1 MFRASTHNRAV
12 VPGWWPALEVDI
24 EQWRSWLAQVAAQ
37 REAMEAIAHA
47 SPALAARVTR
57 ICRGEAVSPQ
67 RARRAA
73 EAVARYLLRL
83 GGRATPCGLFA
94 GVAPVQV
101 GSSTTVSWGVD
112 HQRHSTPAAQDM
124 AAAVTAAEN
133 DPELLRELRVQAND
147 LTIWRGGRLVV
158 DGMPHL
164 HQDHPAE
171 VSVRAG
177 TVLDAVLAEAAQSTP
192 VLGLVEVITDR
203 FPRATRDGIEAMV
216 QGLVRHGVLISELRA
231 PGTSTTPGTY
241 LHHRLDAVDGTS
253 SQPPS
258 IDLRIDA
265 AVQVPG
271 QVAEEVAE
279 AGRLLALTAG
289 DTSGRRSWRDW
300 HTCFVE
306 RFGAGAAV
314 PVSAAVDPVEG
325 VGWPEHLLPD
335 HTPDPQPWQRR
346 DRHLA
351 ALAQRAARHGATEVH
366 LSAADLT
373 ALGAETG
380 WAGWAPHLSV
390 CAQIQATSRAEL
402 DYGRFDVVV
411 GAVGRTGAA
420 LGGRL
425 LDRLP
430 PPQASDAIEALST
443 LPPTTHGAIVV
454 QLSAPARQLDC
465 DPLGRAPQVT
475 RELLHVGEFGDG
487 GLRVAD
493 LFVVADSRR
502 LYLVDRDERVVEPM
516 VAHTLAGHTLAPLV
530 RFLGEVT
537 TSALGPVRGFDWGP
551 LVGLPWRP
559 RLRVGR
565 IILSPAAWR
574 LDPADLP
581 GRDASP
587 TQWCAALARHREVE
601 GIPEWVHL
609 GDTDHRLRL
618 NLTHDLDTHQL
629 RLHLDRADGP
639 VTVSQAAADEAWGWI
654 DGHAHELL
662 VPLASSTEP
671 APRPA
676 VLDRLVTVTGREAS
690 LPADGPVL
698 SALIDCD
705 PRAIAT
711 LVTQRLPQLAEAL
724 DTEELWWL
732 PMRQPRPHL
741 RLRLATDDPSA
752 AAARLSSWVA
762 ELRQAG
768 LAGAL
773 TFDTF
778 RPEVARYSAGAAD
791 PAAAMDAVQAVWTA
805 DSATAAVLLETA
817 RDHPELDP
825 DAATAASLLDLTCAA
840 LGRDAGLAWLI
851 SHRELTGTAPIGDRG
866 AIARAQTLWRDPP
879 QALRQA
885 WARRA
890 DAITAYRDRLGG
902 LPGSVLVS
910 LLHLHHVRVHQ
921 PDPAGEQA
929 RHRIARAVALAAHA
943 PKGPRDHPHRDHP
956 HPAR

>member
-1 MFRASTHNRAV
+1 M
-12 VPGWWPALEVDI
+12 
-24 EQWRSWLAQVAAQ
+24 
-37 REAMEAIAHA
+37 
-47 SPALAARVTR
+47 
-57 ICRGEAVSPQ
+57 
-67 RARRAA
+67 
-73 EAVARYLLRL
+73 
-83 GGRATPCGLFA
+83 
-94 GVAPVQV
+94 
-101 GSSTTVSWGVD
+101 
-112 HQRHSTPAAQDM
+112 
-124 AAAVTAAEN
+124 
-133 DPELLRELRVQAND
+133 
-147 LTIWRGGRLVV
+147 
-158 DGMPHL
+158 
-164 HQDHPAE
+164 
-171 VSVRAG
+171 
-177 TVLDAVLAEAAQSTP
+177 
-192 VLGLVEVITDR
+192 
-203 FPRATRDGIEAMV
+203 
-216 QGLVRHGVLISELRA
+216 LISELRVPGTCTA
-231 PGTSTTPGTY
+231 PGID
-241 LHHRLDAVDGTS
+241 LHHRLGAVQGTS
-253 SQPPS
+253 QQPPS
-258 IDLRIDA
+258 IDLRVDA
-265 AVQVPG
+265 SVQVPG
-271 QVAEEVAE
+271 PVVEEVAE
-279 AGRLLALTAG
+279 TGRLLALTAG
-289 DTSGRRSWRDW
+289 DTPGRRSWRDW
-300 HTCFVE
+300 HTRFVE

-335 HTPDPQPWQRR
+335 HTPDPRPWQRR

-351 ALAQRAARHGATEVH
+351 ALAQRAARRGAAEVH
-366 LSAADLT
+366 LTTTDLT
-373 ALGAETG
+373 TLGAETG

-390 CAQIQATSRAEL
+390 CAQIHATSRAEL
-402 DYGRFDVVV
+402 DGGRFDVVV

-430 PPQASDAIEALST
+430 PPQASDAIEALSR
-443 LPPTTHGAIVV
+443 LPPTTHGATMA

-465 DPLGRAPQVT
+465 DPLGRAPQIT
-475 RELLHVGEFGDG
+475 RELLRVGEFGDG

-493 LFVVADSRR
+493 MFVVADSRR
-502 LYLVDRDERVVEPM
+502 LYLVDRDGRVVEPV
-516 VAHTLAGHTLAPLV
+516 VAHTLAGHILAPLA

-551 LVGLPWRP
+551 LIELPWRP

-581 GRDASP
+581 CRDASP

-618 NLTHDLDTHQL
+618 NLTRDLDAHQL
-629 RLHLDRADGP
+629 RLDLNRADGP
-639 VTVSQAAADEAWGWI
+639 VTVSQAATDEAWGWI

-662 VPLASSTEP
+662 VPLASSAEP

-676 VLDRLVTVTGREAS
+676 VLDRVVTVTGREAS
-690 LPADGPVL
+690 LPAAGPVL

-711 LVTQRLPQLAEAL
+711 LVTQRLPRLAEAL
-724 DTEELWWL
+724 DTDELWWL

-741 RLRLATDDPSA
+741 RLRLTTGDPGAT
-752 AAARLSSWVA
+752 AARLSSWVA

-778 RPEVARYSAGAAD
+778 RPELARYSAGAAD
-791 PAAAMDAVQAVWTA
+791 PAAAMHAVQAVWAT
-805 DSATAAVLLETA
+805 DSATAAVLLEAA
-817 RDHPELDP
+817 RDHPELDL
-825 DAATAASLLDLTCAA
+825 DSATAASLLDLTCAA

-851 SHRELTGTAPIGDRG
+851 SHRELTGTAPIRDRG
-866 AIARAQTLWRDPP
+866 AIAGAQTLWQDPP
-879 QALRQA
+879 RALWQA

-890 DAITAYRDRLGG
+890 DAITAYRDHLGG
-902 LPGSVLVS
+902 LPGAVLMS

-943 PKGPRDHPHRDHP
+943 PKGTM
-956 HPAR
+956 